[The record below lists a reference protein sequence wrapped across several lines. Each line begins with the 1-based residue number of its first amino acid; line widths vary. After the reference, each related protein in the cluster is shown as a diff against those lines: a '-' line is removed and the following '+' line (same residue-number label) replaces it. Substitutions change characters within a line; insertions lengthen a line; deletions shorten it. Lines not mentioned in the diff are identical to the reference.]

1 MDDLKGY
8 KIEKCNLKATDT
20 TKIIPS
26 RVANCTPRPFVPF
39 SGGTG
44 LSSSPAFTTPS
55 ASPMPP
61 YTSSPL
67 PPVVT
72 PVSYTPPAFL
82 NTAPATFAP
91 SPVAF
96 TATPNSNVQKP
107 TPQLSP
113 KVEDHKQEKVATPV
127 AGSAFS
133 KFVDSIQ
140 FPPVFD
146 KQPAAEPT
154 YDEPSFVATVNTSS
168 TSNLNKAA
176 EKEDKKVYSKAE
188 KFAKYIQKKTEKQ
201 SETVT
206 ASTSALNPGPMYE
219 PVNILTAQ
227 LPDVA
232 NVTEKGEEEKTE
244 ENSFVS
250 KFKEF
255 KTKTISEV
263 TELKTKTKLEVSK
276 VSYKVT
282 KICILYNKKFF
293 ITNFKNYL

>member
-8 KIEKCNLKATDT
+8 KIEKCNLKATDP

-39 SGGTG
+39 SGGSVM
-44 LSSSPAFTTPS
+44 SSSPAFSTPS
-55 ASPMPP
+55 ASPMPSF
-61 YTSSPL
+61 TLSPL
-67 PPVVT
+67 PPTANQVN
-72 PVSYTPPAFL
+72 YTPPAFL
-82 NTAPATFAP
+82 NTAPSTYAP

-96 TATPNSNVQKP
+96 TATPSSNVQKP

-113 KVEDHKQEKVATPV
+113 KVENHKQEKVTTPV

-146 KQPAAEPT
+146 KQSTPEPT

-168 TSNLNKAA
+168 TSNLDKTV

-201 SETVT
+201 SETATVT
-206 ASTSALNPGPMYE
+206 TSASPMSQGPMYE
-219 PVNILTAQ
+219 PVNILTAE

-232 NVTEKGEEEKTE
+232 NVKDKEDEEKAE

-250 KFKEF
+250 KFKEL

-276 VSYKVT
+276 VSYKQV
-282 KICILYNKKFF
+282 KYGICIFNNRTFY
-293 ITNFKNYL
+293 